1 MLPQLFFLSSS
12 LIYENVPIL
21 SLIPGLNPPST
32 PPFYTYFF
40 PWLSESFQFNILF
53 HLSFSTTQ
61 IVVFH
66 KFLSLSQLS
75 LYSIHLPSWAVFP
88 ISWQQLCACKL
99 LPNPSVQF
107 HSLGAS
113 HKSPLCIMVLHRT
126 KFLVYLIWMTTV
138 VFVKYK
144 FFKRLLSIY
153 SYYKIPELQN
163 IPQTSLSPS
172 YIQHFVPLFPYSVL
186 PFPPLPTVTLVCS
199 QYLWGVLFFCLIS
212 LLISSSVFL
221 SCCPLQSVF
230 LPASFSLLT
239 KLAKDWSVLVG

>member
-1 MLPQLFFLSSS
+1 MPLRVALRVHYSPRNRRAQLCFHQPSKHLSSDPKAS
-12 LIYENVPIL
+12 LC
-21 SLIPGLNPPST
+21 SLKSLRVKS
-32 PPFYTYFF
+32 
-40 PWLSESFQFNILF
+40 LSESFC
-53 HLSFSTTQ
+53 
-61 IVVFH
+61 
-66 KFLSLSQLS
+66 
-75 LYSIHLPSWAVFP
+75 LPS
-88 ISWQQLCACKL
+88 SL
-99 LPNPSVQF
+99 LQNPRTLSVQF

-172 YIQHFVPLFPYSVL
+172 YIQQFVPLFPHSVL

-199 QYLWGVLFFCLIS
+199 QYL
-212 LLISSSVFL
+212 
-221 SCCPLQSVF
+221 
-230 LPASFSLLT
+230 
-239 KLAKDWSVLVG
+239 

>member
-1 MLPQLFFLSSS
+1 MFEGNK
-12 LIYENVPIL
+12 YIL
-21 SLIPGLNPPST
+21 WWDGLIPRTL
-32 PPFYTYFF
+32 
-40 PWLSESFQFNILF
+40 
-53 HLSFSTTQ
+53 
-61 IVVFH
+61 
-66 KFLSLSQLS
+66 
-75 LYSIHLPSWAVFP
+75 
-88 ISWQQLCACKL
+88 
-99 LPNPSVQF
+99 SVQF

-138 VFVKYK
+138 VFVKHK

-172 YIQHFVPLFPYSVL
+172 YIQQFVPLFPHSVL

-199 QYLWGVLFFCLIS
+199 QYLWGFFFFCLIS
-212 LLISSSVFL
+212 LLISSSAFL

-230 LPASFSLLT
+230 LPASRVIFTKPKAECVYCSLKVFSELSLFT
-239 KLAKDWSVLVG
+239 G

>member
-1 MLPQLFFLSSS
+1 MPGRARNGGTEAGLALPGGD
-12 LIYENVPIL
+12 IL
-21 SLIPGLNPPST
+21 PV
-32 PPFYTYFF
+32 
-40 PWLSESFQFNILF
+40 SESVQGHRTSWTSLERHEDPRWLKGHGAVEGASSEEKCLSREHRRTPEGGPEGPLF
-53 HLSFSTTQ
+53 PKEQTSPALFPSAKQTSTERPESITLLFKEPAGK
-61 IVVFH
+61 IFVRVF
-66 KFLSLSQLS
+66 
-75 LYSIHLPSWAVFP
+75 LPSFVPWT
-88 ISWQQLCACKL
+88 L
-99 LPNPSVQF
+99 SVQF

-199 QYLWGVLFFCLIS
+199 QYL
-212 LLISSSVFL
+212 
-221 SCCPLQSVF
+221 
-230 LPASFSLLT
+230 
-239 KLAKDWSVLVG
+239 